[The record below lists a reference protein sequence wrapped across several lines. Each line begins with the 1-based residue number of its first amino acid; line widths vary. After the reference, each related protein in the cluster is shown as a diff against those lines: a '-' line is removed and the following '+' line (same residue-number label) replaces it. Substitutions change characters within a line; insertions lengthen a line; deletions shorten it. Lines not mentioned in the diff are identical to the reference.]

1 MNDLTFQMLLHC
13 NYTNDEN
20 DIDQQVVENLV
31 DDNWQELALSNN
43 SPGFDIFMYAILT
56 CQHMFFRSNAAEY
69 GLVLSSSE
77 GLMTIIADENRSI
90 RSLHVDFKGKLKK
103 GIAKAEMVDSIV
115 ARMELCPV
123 SINLKDI
130 LDRKTTVVFERD

>member
-20 DIDQQVVENLV
+20 DIDQQVVEHMV

-56 CQHMFFRSNAAEY
+56 CQHMYFRSNAAEY
-69 GLVLSSSE
+69 GLVLNSCE
-77 GLMTIIADENRSI
+77 GLITIIADEHRSI
-90 RSLHVDFKGKLKK
+90 QTLHVDFKGKLKK
-103 GIAKAEMVDSIV
+103 GIAEADMVDSIV

-130 LDRKTTVVFERD
+130 LDRKTIVAFERD